1 MFLSMCDK
9 IRSGQRDGVN
19 DENDPTSSN
28 CLDMFCQGLSIE
40 STAEFLG
47 DHCVIQT
54 MRRNTSRLS
63 AGSSDLL
70 RLQQNLMKLQQK
82 QLQEQQHLQPQAQG
96 SPESQAQTEMEK
108 WTPLYIDICMIM
120 YDIIDLYIIYII
132 YTQLYT

>member
-9 IRSGQRDGVN
+9 IRSGQRHGVN

-54 MRRNTSRLS
+54 MLEHITTERS
-63 AGSSDLL
+63 LL
-70 RLQQNLMKLQQK
+70 R
-82 QLQEQQHLQPQAQG
+82 
-96 SPESQAQTEMEK
+96 SSQVAAETDEAAAK
-108 WTPLYIDICMIM
+108 AAPGATALATTSARIP
-120 YDIIDLYIIYII
+120 
-132 YTQLYT
+132 

>member
-70 RLQQNLMKLQQK
+70 RLQQKLMKLK
-82 QLQEQQHLQPQAQG
+82 QLQEQQHLQAQG
-96 SPESQAQTEMEK
+96 SPESQAQK
-108 WTPLYIDICMIM
+108 WTHMDTSLYRYM
-120 YDIIDLYIIYII
+120 YDNV
-132 YTQLYT
+132 